1 MSKLL
6 FIVQER
12 QRTRATFE
20 HGEEAPRAVAK
31 TEKRAAES
39 AKLKVLFLE
48 DEAVEQTKNFLS
60 IFLRLPPHPRRKAEK
75 GKEGNFWFAARAERA
90 LRGASAV
97 PLKMGSCKV

>member
-20 HGEEAPRAVAK
+20 HGEEAPRAIAK

-39 AKLKVLFLE
+39 AKLKALFLE
-48 DEAVEQTKNFLS
+48 DEAAEQTKNFLS
-60 IFLRLPPHPRRKAEK
+60 IFLWLPPRPRRKAEK
-75 GKEGNFWFAARAERA
+75 ERKEIFGFAARAERA
-90 LRGASAV
+90 LRDASAV
-97 PLKMGSCKV
+97 PLKMSSCKV